1 VVAKA
6 RGTSSDASTE
16 AEFLLRDK
24 AGPFMILETL
34 TEAVAVDETTNCEKK
49 NKVNFIKREPT
60 TTPIISDGRKNKS
73 CSLGLPLPVKYKT
86 SINHCIEEG
95 KKQKKH
101 TISTPV
107 VQFTSGVTLGDVD
120 FGEIADT
127 GNLDVFRGLD
137 KMDTLEGA
145 VGDGAGA
152 TAGLGTVGDVNA
164 LGITNGTKV
173 R

>member
-1 VVAKA
+1 
-6 RGTSSDASTE
+6 
-16 AEFLLRDK
+16 
-24 AGPFMILETL
+24 M
-34 TEAVAVDETTNCEKK
+34 
-49 NKVNFIKREPT
+49 
-60 TTPIISDGRKNKS
+60 
-73 CSLGLPLPVKYKT
+73 KYKT
-86 SINHCIEEG
+86 SINHCIKG

-120 FGEIADT
+120 FGKIADT

-137 KMDTLEGA
+137 KVDTLEGA
-145 VGDGAGA
+145 VGNGAGA

-164 LGITNGTKV
+164 LGVTNGTKV